1 MGRCWN
7 VSFTHDRSGKA
18 REHPLHRKEF
28 QGSLWSTRNDGSIA
42 RSLPSFARMVQGNA
56 NFSTL
61 TVFFL
66 FFWWNYWWRNFII
79 NPWVCRIYVLS
90 FFFLFRYYNYNKNFF
105 SDTVQIFESILL
117 DYWRFINCWMVHDFF
132 DVV

>member
-66 FFWWNYWWRNFII
+66 FFGEII
-79 NPWVCRIYVLS
+79 GEGILLLILGYVEYMFYRF
-90 FFFLFRYYNYNKNFF
+90 FFFLGITTTIKIFFRYCANF
-105 SDTVQIFESILL
+105 
-117 DYWRFINCWMVHDFF
+117 
-132 DVV
+132 